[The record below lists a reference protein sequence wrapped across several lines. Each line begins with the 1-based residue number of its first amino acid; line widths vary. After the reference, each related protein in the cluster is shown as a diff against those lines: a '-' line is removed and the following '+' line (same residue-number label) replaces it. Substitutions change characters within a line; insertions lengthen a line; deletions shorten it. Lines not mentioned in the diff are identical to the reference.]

1 MSPGTNLGTEPA
13 TNSGTNPGK
22 KLQSAGTLGEGRRR
36 RTRGAASPGFA
47 GAGSGS
53 RRFRGGPGGPGA
65 AAGPRRA
72 RLSAIGRSLLFAA
85 LSVGAAALSVGAAA
99 PAAAQ
104 LRPLA
109 EDRGA
114 VGLGLKLR
122 QIGSGVSVLTI
133 TAHPDDEPS
142 ALHAALSR
150 GDGVRVSLLSLTRG
164 GGGQNEIGPEL
175 FDGLRVLRT
184 EELLASHRLDGVEQ
198 YFGMVSD
205 FGYSFSV
212 EETLEKW
219 GRERTLGEVV
229 RMIRQLRPEV
239 ILTLPP
245 DGPGGGQHHQAT
257 GRLTHEAFDAAG
269 DPERYPEHLAEGLR
283 PWQPLKL
290 FVTGVGGGPA
300 AGASVVRRET
310 EVWDPLLGRTY
321 ADLGQEARSA
331 HRCQGMGQVRAGAFG
346 RPAVLTEARNALS
359 PEAAADSAANA
370 DGETDAGGLFAGI
383 ATGLD
388 RYEAFLTGEP
398 AADGARR
405 ELDALRE
412 AVRRAR
418 ESFSLDAPEGTLPGL
433 REALAAVRRLRVA
446 ARDLSPGAAHELEY
460 RLARKERLL
469 QEALALAHGVE
480 VHPVATAGEVVP
492 GGRFETEITVRVG
505 GPENLTLTRA
515 EVVVPDGW
523 RVDPAADRAPAG
535 PLGRRRAPAPP
546 LTPAEAL
553 PLEVAGREAVRTRFR
568 VIAAPD
574 AAPSRPAFRDAPEE
588 DRFLLAAGVPF
599 GAAVP
604 PPAVTARVEFRSDGV
619 AAGISLP
626 VEYRYE
632 GPFVGEEKQKEVSVL
647 PLAAVALSPEI
658 VVFPRGGES
667 RALTAA
673 VTHRGSEAAEYEVT
687 LRAPAG
693 WTVAP
698 ATGTAAFAGPGETR
712 LEFAVSAPAG
722 IGDGSFPLSAEARL
736 RGGAGSGTVFRE
748 TVETIAYHH
757 IETRHL
763 FRPAA
768 SEALVVDAA
777 IRPVRVGYVEGV
789 GDEVAEAITQLGF
802 SLTDLGETALAEG
815 DLSQFD
821 TIVLGVR
828 AYLARP
834 DLRTH
839 NRRLLDFVEQGGTLL
854 VQYNKFEFNAAQWGP
869 YPISVGR
876 GRVTVE
882 DAPMRALTPEHPVFR
897 APNRITEDDWA
908 GWVQERGLYF
918 LAPGGDDRY
927 TDLLASEDPWE
938 YNAGEKRGILV
949 EARHGRGRWLYLGLG
964 LWRQLPAGTPGAYR
978 LLANLLSLG
987 RSPAPT
993 DDR

>member
-1 MSPGTNLGTEPA
+1 MSPGAKLRTNPGTKTGTKP
-13 TNSGTNPGK
+13 GTNPEAIPEV
-22 KLQSAGTLGEGRRR
+22 LPRSAGSVGGEPGIPDGERRRPPCGAARRR
-36 RTRGAASPGFA
+36 RLAFLALVLGLAAF
-47 GAGSGS
+47 
-53 RRFRGGPGGPGA
+53 
-65 AAGPRRA
+65 
-72 RLSAIGRSLLFAA
+72 
-85 LSVGAAALSVGAAA
+85 VAA

-109 EDRGA
+109 PDRGA

-184 EELLASHRLDGVEQ
+184 EELRASHRLDGVEQ

-239 ILTLPP
+239 ILTLRP
-245 DGPGGGQHHQAT
+245 DGPGGGQHHQAA
-257 GRLTHEAFDAAG
+257 GLLVHEAFDLAA
-269 DPERYPEHLAEGLR
+269 DPERFPEHLAAGLR

-290 FVTGVGGGPA
+290 FVHGVGGSPL
-300 AGASVVRRET
+300 AGSVTVRRDT

-346 RPAVLTEARNALS
+346 RPTLLTEVRNAL
-359 PEAAADSAANA
+359 P
-370 DGETDAGGLFAGI
+370 AGGSSAGEGEIFAGI

-388 RYEAFLTGEP
+388 RYEAFLEEEEP
-398 AADGARR
+398 AAAGARN

-418 ESFSLDAPEGTLPGL
+418 ESFSLGSPERTLPPL
-433 REALAAVRRLRVA
+433 REALGAVRRLRGE
-446 ARDLSPGAAHELEY
+446 ARGLSAGAAAELEP
-460 RLARKERLL
+460 RLARKERLIE
-469 QEALALAHGVE
+469 EALVLAHGIE

-492 GGRFETEITVRVG
+492 GGRFETEIAVRVG
-505 GPENLTLTRA
+505 GPEALTVTGA
-515 EVVVPDGW
+515 GVVVPDGW
-523 RVDPAADRAPAG
+523 TVEAAADPVPAG
-535 PLGRRRAPAPP
+535 PPGRRRSPATP

-553 PLEVAGREAVRTRFR
+553 PLEVAGGGALRTRFR
-568 VIAAPD
+568 VTAAPD
-574 AAPSRPAFRDAPEE
+574 AALSRPAFRDAPES
-588 DRFLLAAGVPF
+588 DRFRMAAGVPF

-604 PPAVTARVEFRSDGV
+604 APAVRARVEFRSAGV
-619 AAGISLP
+619 IAGVILP

-632 GPFVGEEKQKEVSVL
+632 GPFVGAEKQKEVSVL

-673 VTHRGSEAAEYEVT
+673 VTHRGAAAAEYEVT
-687 LRAPAG
+687 LRAPEG
-693 WTVAP
+693 WEVTP

-712 LEFAVSAPAG
+712 LEFGVSAPAG
-722 IGDGSFPLSAEARL
+722 LADDSFRLTAEARL
-736 RGGAGSGTVFRE
+736 LGGAAADGPVFRE

-777 IRPVRVGYVEGV
+777 VRPVRVGYVEGV
-789 GDEVAEAITQLGF
+789 GDEVAEAIAQLG
-802 SLTDLGETALAEG
+802 LPVTDLGESALADG

-839 NRRLLDFVEQGGTLL
+839 NRRLLDFVERGGTLL
-854 VQYNKFEFNAAQWGP
+854 VQYHKFEFNAAPWGP

-882 DAPMRALTPEHPVFR
+882 DAPMRELAPDHPVFH
-897 APNRITEDDWA
+897 APNRITGEDWA

-987 RSPAPT
+987 PSPAPT

>member
-1 MSPGTNLGTEPA
+1 MIPR
-13 TNSGTNPGK
+13 TNPGTK
-22 KLQSAGTLGEGRRR
+22 PGANSGSKTGTRTELRSAPGVGAERETAGREVRR
-36 RTRGAASPGFA
+36 PPFA
-47 GAGSGS
+47 GA
-53 RRFRGGPGGPGA
+53 RRRC
-65 AAGPRRA
+65 RRA
-72 RLSAIGRSLLFAA
+72 RSGAAPPGSLLFSLLFVAA
-85 LSVGAAALSVGAAA
+85 GVGVAA

-109 EDRGA
+109 PDRGA

-122 QIGSGVSVLTI
+122 QIASGVSVLTI

-142 ALHAALSR
+142 GLHAALSR

-184 EELLASHRLDGVEQ
+184 EELRTSHRLDGVEQ

-245 DGPGGGQHHQAT
+245 DGAGGGQHHQAT
-257 GRLTHEAFDAAG
+257 GLLTHEAFDLAA
-269 DPERYPEHLAEGLR
+269 DPERFPEHFDEGLR

-290 FVTGVGGGPA
+290 FVHGVGGRPMAGP
-300 AGASVVRRET
+300 VTVRRNT

-346 RPAVLTEARNALS
+346 RPTQLTEAKNAL
-359 PEAAADSAANA
+359 PASAAGT
-370 DGETDAGGLFAGI
+370 GEGGIFAGI
-383 ATGLD
+383 TTGLD
-388 RYEAFLTGEP
+388 RYEAFLEGEP
-398 AADGARR
+398 AAAAARND
-405 ELDALRE
+405 LAALRE
-412 AVRRAR
+412 AVRQAR
-418 ESFSLDAPEGTLPGL
+418 ESFSLGAPENTLPAL
-433 REALAAVRRLRVA
+433 REALGAVRRLRGE
-446 ARDLSPGAAHELEY
+446 ARGLSAGAAHELEY
-460 RLARKERLL
+460 RLARKERLIE
-469 QEALALAHGVE
+469 EALALAHGVE

-492 GGRFETEITVRVG
+492 GGRFETGITVRVG
-505 GPENLTLTRA
+505 GPEALTVTGA
-515 EVVVPDGW
+515 GVVVPDGW
-523 RVDPAADRAPAG
+523 TVEAAAEPAPAG
-535 PLGRRRAPAPP
+535 PPGRRRSPAPP

-553 PLEVAGREAVRTRFR
+553 PLEVAGGEAIRTRFR
-568 VIAAPD
+568 VTAAPD
-574 AAPSRPAFRDAPEE
+574 AALSRPAFREAAES
-588 DRFLLAAGVPF
+588 DRFRMAAGVPF

-604 PPAVTARVEFRSDGV
+604 EPTVQARVEFRSAGV
-619 AAGISLP
+619 AAAVTLP
-626 VEYRYE
+626 VEHRYE
-632 GPFVGEEKQKEVSVL
+632 GPFVGAEKQKEVSVL

-673 VTHRGSEAAEYEVT
+673 VTHRGDGPAEYEVT
-687 LRAPAG
+687 LRAPEG
-693 WTVAP
+693 WEVTP
-698 ATGTAAFAGPGETR
+698 ATGMAAFAGPGETR
-712 LEFAVSAPAG
+712 LEFTVSAPAG
-722 IGDGSFPLSAEARL
+722 LADGSFPLTAEARL
-736 RGGAGSGTVFRE
+736 RGGAADGPAVFRE

-763 FRPAA
+763 FRPAV

-777 IRPVRVGYVEGV
+777 VRPVRVGYVEGV
-789 GDEVAEAITQLGF
+789 GDEVAEAIAQLG
-802 SLTDLGETALAEG
+802 LPVTDLGEAALAAG

-839 NRRLLDFVEQGGTLL
+839 NRRLLDFVEEGGTLL
-854 VQYNKFEFNAAQWGP
+854 VQYNKFEFNAAPRGP

-882 DAPMRALTPEHPVFR
+882 DAPMRALVPEHPVFR
-897 APNRITEDDWA
+897 APNRIAGADWA

>member
-1 MSPGTNLGTEPA
+1 MSPGTNPRSKPGTKPGMELPPA
-13 TNSGTNPGK
+13 G
-22 KLQSAGTLGEGRRR
+22 SAGEEHRP
-36 RTRGAASPGFA
+36 RTRGSAGPDSA

-53 RRFRGGPGGPGA
+53 GRFPGGPGA
-65 AAGPRRA
+65 AGVS
-72 RLSAIGRSLLFAA
+72 RLASMPAIRRSLLLAA
-85 LSVGAAALSVGAAA
+85 LSVGVSV

-219 GRERTLGEVV
+219 GREQTLGEMV

-245 DGPGGGQHHQAT
+245 DGAGGGQHHQAT
-257 GRLTHEAFDAAG
+257 GRLTYEAFDAAA
-269 DPERYPEHLAEGLR
+269 DPERFPEHLAAGLR

-290 FVTGVGGGPA
+290 FLTGVGGGPVP
-300 AGASVVRRET
+300 GASVVGRET
-310 EVWDPLLGRTY
+310 DVWDPLLGRTY

-331 HRCQGMGQVRAGAFG
+331 HRCQGMGQVRGSGFG
-346 RPAVLTEARNALS
+346 RPTLLTEVRNAVA
-359 PEAAADSAANA
+359 PEAAADAGGAT
-370 DGETDAGGLFAGI
+370 GEDGLFAGI

-388 RYEAFLTGEP
+388 RYEAFLVGE
-398 AADGARR
+398 AAAAGARR
-405 ELDALRE
+405 ELDALRA

-418 ESFSLDAPEGTLPGL
+418 ESFSLDTPERTLPGL
-433 REALAAVRRLRVA
+433 REALGAARRLQVE
-446 ARDLSPGAAHELEY
+446 ARGLSPGAAHELEY

-492 GGRFETEITVRVG
+492 GGRFETDLTVRVG
-505 GPENLTLTRA
+505 GPEDLTLTRA
-515 EVVVPDGW
+515 EVAVPDGW
-523 RVDPAADRAPAG
+523 TVEPAADRAPAG
-535 PLGRRRAPAPP
+535 PPGRRRAPAAP
-546 LTPAEAL
+546 LTSPEAL
-553 PLEVAGREAVRTRFR
+553 PLEVAGLEAVRTRFR
-568 VIAAPD
+568 VTAAPD
-574 AAPSRPAFRDAPEE
+574 AALSRPAFRAAPED
-588 DRFLLAAGVPF
+588 DRFLMAAGAPF
-599 GAAVP
+599 GASVP
-604 PPAVTARVEFRSDGV
+604 PPPVTARVEFRSGGV

-632 GPFVGEEKQKEVSVL
+632 GPLVGGEKQKEVSVL

-658 VVFPRGGES
+658 VVFPRGGQS
-667 RALTAA
+667 RTLTAK

-693 WTVAP
+693 WTVTP

-722 IGDGSFPLSAEARL
+722 IEDGSFPLTAEARL

-768 SEALVVDAA
+768 AEALVVDAA
-777 IRPVRVGYVEGV
+777 VRPVRVGYVEGV

-802 SLTDLGETALAEG
+802 SVTDLGEAALAEG

-882 DAPMRALTPEHPVFR
+882 DAPMRALVPEHPVFH